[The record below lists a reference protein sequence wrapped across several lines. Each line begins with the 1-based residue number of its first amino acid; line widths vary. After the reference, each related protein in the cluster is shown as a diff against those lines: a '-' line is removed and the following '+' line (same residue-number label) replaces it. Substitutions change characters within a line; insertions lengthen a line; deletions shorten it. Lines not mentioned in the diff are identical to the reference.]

1 MQFKLLVFLLSTI
14 VCFHTMESYGVEKD
28 IENNRLQIGTF
39 DIEVTPPVGYDLAY
53 DPMVNSWDMGLR
65 AKGIILTGS
74 GKPIVIVAIDW
85 IGLYKDCYDEF
96 RRALA
101 MASGTTSDRVAVHA
115 LHQHDAPEGNLQDD
129 FVLAV
134 IHRLEMAVINSVKN
148 LQPVT
153 DIGFGRAE
161 VYKVASNRRPLG
173 ADGKVTATR
182 YTTCKD
188 SALRAEPEGVIDPMV
203 SLISFWNDDIPLA
216 VLSFYATHPQSYYRT
231 GIPNP
236 DFPGIARFIRQL
248 EVPGALHVH
257 FTGAAGNIGAG
268 KYNDGSH
275 ENRLILAGRLAD
287 GMKRAWE
294 TTEKYPVNTSSIGWY
309 TEPAFLPVDPSM
321 EKEFSIKNNEGYK
334 IELQCM
340 MLDKGRILFM
350 PGELFVE
357 YQLGAQKMKPELFVA
372 MAAYGDYTPG
382 YIPTAEAFPQGGYEI
397 RVTRMLPEVEGVLME
412 AIRKILDK

>member
-1 MQFKLLVFLLSTI
+1 MQFKLLVFLLSTV
-14 VCFHTMESYGVEKD
+14 VCFHTMESYAVGKD
-28 IENNRLQIGTF
+28 MENNRLQIGTF

-134 IHRLEMAVINSVKN
+134 IHRLEMAVINSVEK
-148 LQPVT
+148 LSPVT

-248 EVPGALHVH
+248 KVPQALHVH

-294 TTEKYPVNTSSIGWY
+294 TTEKYPVNTSSIGWH
-309 TEPAFLPVDPSM
+309 TEPAFLPVDPSK

-397 RVTRMLPEVEGVLME
+397 RVTRMLPEVESTLMN
-412 AIRKILDK
+412 AIKKLLDN